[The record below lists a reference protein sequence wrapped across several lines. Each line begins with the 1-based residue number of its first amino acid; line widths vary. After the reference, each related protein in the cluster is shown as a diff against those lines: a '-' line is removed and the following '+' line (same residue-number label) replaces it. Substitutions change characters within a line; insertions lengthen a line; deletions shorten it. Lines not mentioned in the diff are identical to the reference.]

1 MGSALSVKARSDR
14 RVASQLR
21 QQSGARSVK
30 VANSGATV
38 EGRQRNYVQ
47 RPALFDA
54 IMVGTPYDAVSY
66 PEHGPLAFLSYNDL
80 CVVPLL
86 GRAFF
91 EATGGN
97 IHVSECPWVRA
108 LYQNLLPTR
117 MPMYLKQICTAPGKK
132 VLQCGDGMDAI
143 FFFKYRDR
151 STVVKHY
158 AAFVPFIEGDINYM
172 GIPWSMPFL
181 NHGVGDANH
190 NHNHEAMEALHSGQW
205 EKASEI
211 MLSQC
216 TNGRGVLLKLLSPQ
230 KVIDCSVDR
239 IHAEVRIQ
247 SRLQEWLAHCGCF
260 NFMVLVLVVF
270 LLVGLLPISCI
281 SDITRGKSK
290 PTGESSRCS
299 GSITCSLVTL
309 NS

>member
-1 MGSALSVKARSDR
+1 MICVWCLCSDARFS
-14 RVASQLR
+14 
-21 QQSGARSVK
+21 K
-30 VANSGATV
+30 
-38 EGRQRNYVQ
+38 
-47 RPALFDA
+47 
-54 IMVGTPYDAVSY
+54 
-66 PEHGPLAFLSYNDL
+66 PLA
-80 CVVPLL
+80 
-86 GRAFF
+86 
-91 EATGGN
+91 
-97 IHVSECPWVRA
+97 
-108 LYQNLLPTR
+108 
-117 MPMYLKQICTAPGKK
+117 ICTAPGKK

-239 IHAEVRIQ
+239 IHAEDYCRSHASLI
-247 SRLQEWLAHCGCF
+247 SRGANRNRRANQAAAQA
-260 NFMVLVLVVF
+260 
-270 LLVGLLPISCI
+270 P
-281 SDITRGKSK
+281 
-290 PTGESSRCS
+290 
-299 GSITCSLVTL
+299 
-309 NS
+309 